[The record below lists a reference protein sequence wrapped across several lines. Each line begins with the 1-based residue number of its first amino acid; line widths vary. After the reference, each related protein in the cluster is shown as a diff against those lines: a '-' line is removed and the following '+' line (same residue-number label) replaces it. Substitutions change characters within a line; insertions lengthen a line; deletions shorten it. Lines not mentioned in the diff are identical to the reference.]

1 MSSIL
6 SDLVPSKEPV
16 GEGGDGEDDDD
27 DDGSLQYVP
36 AELRD
41 LVAEATATLD
51 EAQQSFLSSVQETD
65 DEEQEDEATATAA
78 SAAAAGDEGILVAS
92 GLPPSS

>member
-1 MSSIL
+1 MSSIE
-6 SDLVPSKEPV
+6 SDDPLVSSVSVE
-16 GEGGDGEDDDD
+16 DD

-65 DEEQEDEATATAA
+65 IEEDEQDEAQATTAA
-78 SAAAAGDEGILVAS
+78 ARSAAAAAAAAAGEEES
-92 GLPPSS
+92 M